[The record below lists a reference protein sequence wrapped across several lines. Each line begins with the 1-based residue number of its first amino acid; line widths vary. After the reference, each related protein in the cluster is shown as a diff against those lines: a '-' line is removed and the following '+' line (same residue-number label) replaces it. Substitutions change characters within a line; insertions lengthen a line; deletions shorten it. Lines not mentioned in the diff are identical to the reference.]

1 MADDVETEESAFFN
15 RADEEEE
22 DMWEFPSQVNYA
34 SSKLGAERRGYAGG
48 EREEEKNEVMKGS
61 V

>member
-1 MADDVETEESAFFN
+1 MTSKLKKVLFN

-22 DMWEFPSQVNYA
+22 DMWEFPSQVNYV

>member
-1 MADDVETEESAFFN
+1 MTSKLKKVLFN
-15 RADEEEE
+15 RAEEEEEE